1 MGNFKRLAVVVLAL
15 LVAVAIVLFV
25 LENNQ
30 PVALLF
36 LGWSAPQLPV
46 SVFVLLALLLG
57 MVFGPLLTWFVGG
70 RRRLK

>member
-1 MGNFKRLAVVVLAL
+1 MRNFKRLALVIFAL
-15 LVAVAIVLFV
+15 LVAAAIVLFV

-30 PVALLF
+30 PVTLLF

-46 SVFVLLALLLG
+46 SVFVLLALLVG
-57 MVFGPLLTWFVGG
+57 MAFGPLLTWFVGV